1 MEVNDSLGQQGLDW
15 AERKKWLKSK
25 VKGNVFS
32 WGSRSGEELQIEGL
46 NMREFYVSCSFSFFW
61 TEIRK
66 VLSKISKEKG
76 CEVLG
81 EWIKPCEK
89 HLHWSATSTFSGNG
103 RVIWAKFKSFLS
115 HVVNKHAGLDDVLF
129 NKCAHGVIEPR
140 KWLKVGMFC
149 TQLCIAY
156 VYMTVFWKTIWF

>member
-1 MEVNDSLGQQGLDW
+1 MIWWGVIDN
-15 AERKKWLKSK
+15 K
-25 VKGNVFS
+25 VECVRIIYIFFFS
-32 WGSRSGEELQIEGL
+32 
-46 NMREFYVSCSFSFFW
+46 FFFFW
-61 TEIRK
+61 TEIQK

-115 HVVNKHAGLDDVLF
+115 HVVNKHAGLEDPLF

-149 TQLCIAY
+149 TQLCIEIHDSVLKNCWISAFCKILPF
-156 VYMTVFWKTIWF
+156 TCIPGS

>member
-1 MEVNDSLGQQGLDW
+1 
-15 AERKKWLKSK
+15 
-25 VKGNVFS
+25 
-32 WGSRSGEELQIEGL
+32 
-46 NMREFYVSCSFSFFW
+46 MRIIYILFFFFFFL

-81 EWIKPCEK
+81 EWIKPCGK

-115 HVVNKHAGLDDVLF
+115 HVVNKHAGLEDPLF

-149 TQLCIAY
+149 SQLCIAY
-156 VYMTVFWKTIWF
+156 MTVF